1 MLEIE
6 FDNKRELISA
16 VDQSVR
22 HWLNARYSQKRDSL
36 AVAMHRTLTRVA
48 RKAMRES
55 RSKELLVLRRAV
67 LAAISQRLEEV
78 FTKSLAYQ
86 ASLRANQCRFSF
98 GDNDFHHDV
107 SLDAYPSTAHMP
119 KTMRLSL
126 RLRELSTT
134 DQRTVL
140 KLYNLSWEKQCC
152 LAQLGIQEQE
162 ASEVRILQ
170 HEIERLTTDIQS
182 IWTSLNPKLREWF
195 NRHVHEYFPVDVHS
209 AHAIPW
215 INDDFDE
222 SDFLDTADLYE
233 RSGNCLR
240 QPSEFAKDAS
250 SEQLESWKMDYAA
263 LADTS
268 DALSVVAAWLRGLA
282 GTFDSR
288 KCGICFRH
296 LSSKMKKYCSCHS
309 AEPGKRIPKRTQL
322 TARVYKQYKSS
333 NQSFYQRSQRLRRV
347 QPAKI
352 STAQQLDYFRSLG
365 VSTTGLRHDFQ
376 HMLEILLHSYL
387 PIRNS
392 LNEAFVTELDQGL
405 AQFVRYCMQ
414 PFDSSTPE
422 GCEDTE
428 VKFRQDAAVKFMT
441 LSGFVSCWFGKE
453 VKPLLFSHYFEG
465 KTFNSTP
472 VYGHDPCHPSLM
484 SSDLSVKIRQPRV
497 LSHGMCGVDLL
508 HHDAWLFCEEHVR
521 SSYSA
526 AEEVQAFKAHDS
538 ESPAKKPSLRKAA
551 RELGMSHE
559 NLRQLI
565 LKSKRLA
572 LDSQST
578 IFERKRTSTTVE
590 AKARSIIW
598 S

>member
-1 MLEIE
+1 MLGIE
-6 FDNKRELISA
+6 FDDRRELISA
-16 VDQSVR
+16 VDQAVR
-22 HWLNARYSQKRDSL
+22 HWLNARYSQKSDSL
-36 AVAMHRTLTRVA
+36 ALAMHRTLTRVA
-48 RKAMRES
+48 RKAMKES
-55 RSKELLVLRRAV
+55 RSKELLVIRRAV
-67 LAAISQRLEEV
+67 LGAISKRLEEV
-78 FTKSLAYQ
+78 FTKSLACQ
-86 ASLRANQCRFSF
+86 ALLRANRCRFDF
-98 GDNDFHHDV
+98 GDALLHHDI
-107 SLDAYPSTAHMP
+107 SMDAYPSTAHMP

-126 RLRELSTT
+126 RLRELSTA

-152 LAQLGIQEQE
+152 LAQLGLQDHEE
-162 ASEVRILQ
+162 SEVRTLQ
-170 HEIERLTTDIQS
+170 HDLERATTDIQS
-182 IWTSLNPKLREWF
+182 IWTSLNHQLRAWF
-195 NRHVHEYFPVDVHS
+195 SRYVHEYFPVDVHS

-215 INDDFDE
+215 INDDLAELDL
-222 SDFLDTADLYE
+222 LDTADLYE

-250 SEQLESWKMDYAA
+250 PEQLESWKKDFAA

-322 TARVYKQYKSS
+322 TASVYKQYKSS
-333 NQSFYQRSQRLRRV
+333 NQSFYQRSQRLRGV
-347 QPAKI
+347 QPAKM

-376 HMLEILLHSYL
+376 HMLEMLLHSYL

-392 LNEAFVTELDQGL
+392 LNEAFATELDQGL
-405 AQFVRYCMQ
+405 AHFIRYCMQ

-422 GCEDTE
+422 GCEDNE

-441 LSGFVSCWFGKE
+441 LSRFVSCWFGKE

-521 SSYSA
+521 SSYSV
-526 AEEVQAFKAHDS
+526 AEEVQAFKAHDT
-538 ESPAKKPSLRKAA
+538 ESPAKKPSLRKTAPK
-551 RELGMSHE
+551 LGMSHE
-559 NLRQLI
+559 NLRQLVI
-565 LKSKRLA
+565 KSKL
-572 LDSQST
+572 ST
-578 IFERKRTSTTVE
+578 HDGESATPRRKRTTTNVE
-590 AKARSIIW
+590 TKARSIIW

>member
-1 MLEIE
+1 MFGIG
-6 FDNKRELISA
+6 FDDRRELISA

-22 HWLNARYSQKRDSL
+22 HWLNARYSQKRGSL

-48 RKAMRES
+48 RKAMKES
-55 RSKELLVLRRAV
+55 RSKELLVIRRAV
-67 LAAISQRLEEV
+67 LVAMSQRLEEV
-78 FTKSLAYQ
+78 FAKSLACQ
-86 ASLRANQCRFSF
+86 ASLRASQCRFYF

-126 RLRELSTT
+126 RLRELSTE

-140 KLYNLSWEKQCC
+140 NLYNLSWEKQCC
-152 LAQLGIQEQE
+152 IAQLGFQDQEE
-162 ASEVRILQ
+162 SEVRILQ
-170 HEIERLTTDIQS
+170 HDLERATTDIES
-182 IWTSLNPKLREWF
+182 IWTSLNPQLREWF
-195 NRHVHEYFPVDVHS
+195 SRYVHEYFPVDVHS

-215 INDDFDE
+215 INDDFAE
-222 SDFLDTADLYE
+222 SDLLDTADIYE

-240 QPSEFAKDAS
+240 QPSEFAKDANP
-250 SEQLESWKMDYAA
+250 ELLKSWERDFAA

-282 GTFDSR
+282 GTVYSR
-288 KCGICFRH
+288 RCDICFRH
-296 LSSKMKKYCSCHS
+296 LSSGMKKYCGDHF
-309 AEPGKRIPKRTQL
+309 ATPGRRIPKRTQL
-322 TARVYKQYKSS
+322 TASVYKQYKSS
-333 NQSFYQRSQRLRRV
+333 NQTFYQRSQRLQRV
-347 QPAKI
+347 QSAKI

-376 HMLEILLHSYL
+376 HMLEKLLRNYL

-392 LNEAFVTELDQGL
+392 LNEAFAAELDQGL
-405 AQFVRYCMQ
+405 AHFIRFCMQ

-422 GCEDTE
+422 GCEDNE

-441 LSGFVSCWFGKE
+441 LSCFVSCWFGKQ

-472 VYGHDPCHPSLM
+472 VYGHDPFHPSLM
-484 SSDLSVKIRQPRV
+484 SPDLSVKIRQPRM
-497 LSHGMCGVDLL
+497 LSQGMCGVDLL

-521 SSYSA
+521 SSYSVA
-526 AEEVQAFKAHDS
+526 DEVQAFKAYDS
-538 ESPAKKPSLRKAA
+538 ESPAKKPSLRKTAPK
-551 RELGMSHE
+551 LGMSHE
-559 NLRQLI
+559 ALRQLVI
-565 LKSKRLA
+565 KSKL
-572 LDSQST
+572 ST
-578 IFERKRTSTTVE
+578 HDGESATPLRKRTTTNVE